1 MISHRFCEDDSYDN
15 INGWIDNPKKEV
27 NTDLLLLHPLITVI
41 DIMVN
46 LNEIGQEKTDGM
58 FIEKLVKILQCVEI
72 FLVKMAVWIVI
83 GDTRH
88 RHGKLMM
95 SHRLALKLIEKGSY
109 TLRDILWYK

>member
-1 MISHRFCEDDSYDN
+1 
-15 INGWIDNPKKEV
+15 
-27 NTDLLLLHPLITVI
+27 
-41 DIMVN
+41 MVN

-58 FIEKLVKILQCVEI
+58 FIEKLIKILQCVEI
-72 FLVKMAVWIVI
+72 FLVKMAVWIAI

-109 TLRDILWYK
+109 TLRDILWYKKNNVSSSSKDNLAQPYETILFFFFIKE